1 MTSTLLAFLINASVF
16 SIGGIGEDL
25 SAFRMPFLKRDN
37 ISRISFAINPEYTL
51 LAQSGEFRGVFWT
64 NPLKLSLSVP
74 VTHGF
79 SVMVGN
85 LERYNQC
92 FDVYLQDSVLQVHAL
107 GEGGIEELYA
117 GLNKRLGAF
126 DLTLTGSFLFG
137 NAWEIW
143 TYKIGAYSLVDTF
156 SYRHRGRIFSIG
168 LKHNM
173 FSVFY
178 EGLGQVRMIHL
189 TGEDTAMIDLPRR
202 LSIGFYPRIGD
213 WPVGIVYE
221 RSFWKDSMYN
231 SPNRFK
237 LMVSRNTLGL
247 AYYFNP
253 WYLDDVS
260 EHAIDVDFAVPL
272 RNFGVVN
279 VKMGF
284 ALRSKDGLR
293 EYKFVPKLTFVLNE
307 IFARRRK

>member
-1 MTSTLLAFLINASVF
+1 MISILLAFLMNASVF

-25 SAFRMPFLKRDN
+25 SAFRVPFLRRDN
-37 ISRISFAINPEYTL
+37 ITRIGFAINPEYTL
-51 LAQSGEFRGVFWT
+51 LNQSGDYRGVFWT
-64 NPLKLSLSVP
+64 NPLKFSLSVP

-92 FDVYLQDSVLQVHAL
+92 FDVYLQDSALQVHAL

-117 GLNKRLGAF
+117 GLNKRLGPF
-126 DLTLTGSFLFG
+126 DLILTGSFLFG

-143 TYKIGAYSLVDTF
+143 TYNIGAYSIVDTF
-156 SYRHRGRIFSIG
+156 FYRYRGQIFSIG

-173 FSVFY
+173 FSVFC

-189 TGEDTAMIDLPRR
+189 PEEDTAMIDLPQR
-202 LSIGFYPRIGD
+202 LSVGLYHRIGD
-213 WPVGIVYE
+213 WPLGIVYE
-221 RSFWKDSMYN
+221 HSFWQDNLYN

-237 LMVSRNTLGL
+237 LMASRNALGL

-260 EHAIDVDFAVPL
+260 EHAIEVDFAMPL
-272 RNFGVVN
+272 RNVGVIN

-293 EYKFVPKLTFVLNE
+293 EFKFVPKLTFVLNE
-307 IFARRRK
+307 IFARKRK